1 MNFHDTADDVLTEA
15 EADQL
20 AAQLRTHHPD
30 KAPGEAHTAQS
41 HQRRVDQ
48 FGRPLTIARRD
59 GEHARHQT
67 KGCKE

>member
-1 MNFHDTADDVLTEA
+1 MTSFHDTADDVLTEA

-20 AAQLRTHHPD
+20 AARLRTHHPD

-59 GEHARHQT
+59 GERPSRVT
-67 KGCKE
+67 G